1 MYFIKEQHSK
11 GFTELTY
18 TRNADGLSGVDKME
32 MQLEKLDE
40 GAIII
45 AKESVSSE
53 VDRLIKEY
61 GFEITDEEL
70 DYYIRNFN
78 IQPLHQQLI
87 VSLFASN
94 LGSFRNVLG
103 ISRVNFIKLAL
114 ILKKRILRESGFDDT
129 SVFTDRCALPYILTG
144 NIKEKINTRL
154 IRNAKFKEDCEES
167 YIIEDLLKN
176 KYKYLEEIDKDSIM
190 GILST
195 INNTVFT
202 YCCYENQEVFGQEI
216 NVEKNSITDELGFF
230 LRTI

>member
-18 TRNADGLSGVDKME
+18 ARNADGLSGVDKME

-40 GAIII
+40 GSIII
-45 AKESVSSE
+45 AKESVTDE
-53 VDRLIKEY
+53 VERLIDEY
-61 GFEITDEEL
+61 GFEITDDEL
-70 DYYIRNFN
+70 DYYRKNFN
-78 IQPLHQQLI
+78 IQPLHQMLI
-87 VSLFASN
+87 TSLFAGN
-94 LGSFRNVLG
+94 LGSFRNTLG
-103 ISRVNFIKLAL
+103 ISRDNFIRLAL
-114 ILKKRILRESGFDDT
+114 ILKKRILRESGFDNT
-129 SVFTDRCALPYILTG
+129 NVFTDRVALPYILTG

-167 YIIEDLLKN
+167 YIIDDLLHN

-202 YCCYENQEVFGQEI
+202 YCCYENPDIYGTEI